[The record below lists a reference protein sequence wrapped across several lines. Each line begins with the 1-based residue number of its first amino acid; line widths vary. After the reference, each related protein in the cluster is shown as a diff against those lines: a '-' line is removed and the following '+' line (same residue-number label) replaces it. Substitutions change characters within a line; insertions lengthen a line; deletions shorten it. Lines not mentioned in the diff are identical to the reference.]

1 MTSRDRGTDHAGALA
16 PPGLAKPAFR
26 LGGGEFLGDGMQR
39 LSLEQLD
46 YAIEALTTQR
56 IDIGIH
62 EARKAFRRV
71 RALLRLVR
79 DPLGDTVYR
88 AENVAL
94 RDLGRLIGGA
104 RDATVMVETVIGMST
119 LYGDVLQ
126 PGAFDT
132 LRANLLE
139 RDKLVQRRVSGSRVD
154 EVLAGL
160 RAIRG
165 RFAAWPARHALEDDF
180 AMIEGGLRRVYRR
193 GRNRM
198 ADAYEQETA
207 EAFHLWRKRVRY
219 LRFQMTLLEGMW
231 PGLQRGIVTDL
242 AFLAEALGAEH
253 DLAELH
259 RLLEEEPEMLP
270 DEGARHVLQGL
281 LIANRTRL
289 QKAAHPVGA
298 RLYGERPKEF
308 VARIGGYWEV
318 WRPA

>member
-1 MTSRDRGTDHAGALA
+1 MTRRDTGRSGAA
-16 PPGLAKPAFR
+16 ATAEPAKPTLR
-26 LGGGEFLGDGMQR
+26 LGGGEFLGAGLQR

-46 YAIEALTTQR
+46 YAIAALVALR

-71 RALLRLVR
+71 RAVLRLIR
-79 DPLGDTVYR
+79 DELGDSVYR

-94 RDLGRLIGGA
+94 RDLGRLIGGS
-104 RDATVMVETVIGMST
+104 RDATVLVETVIGLET

-139 RDKLVQRRVSGSRVD
+139 RDKLTRRRISSGQVD
-154 EVLAGL
+154 EVVEGL
-160 RAIRG
+160 HAARD
-165 RFAAWPARHALEDDF
+165 RFAAWPARTALTDEY
-180 AMIEGGLRRVYRR
+180 ASIARGLRRVYRR
-193 GRNRM
+193 GRGRM
-198 ADAYEQETA
+198 ADAYEQGTA
-207 EAFHLWRKRVRY
+207 EAFHMWRKRVRY

-231 PGLQRGIVTDL
+231 PEVQRSIVTDL

-270 DEGARHVLQGL
+270 D
-281 LIANRTRL
+281 
-289 QKAAHPVGA
+289 
-298 RLYGERPKEF
+298 
-308 VARIGGYWEV
+308 
-318 WRPA
+318 